1 MFFTGNHVFYSV
13 LLYIHNRARFYLA
26 VAFHLIASGE
36 SLLMLCYGV
45 SKMQHEIVETER
57 SLERSLLLKKISG
70 INRRPQGLL
79 LTIELSIN
87 WPKRQWPICTAAA
100 ISWQLW
106 HGSAS
111 LYLKN
116 ETKMHAVGIR
126 QTSQALLQY
135 FQKIIC

>member
-70 INRRPQGLL
+70 INDDPKVCCLL
-79 LTIELSIN
+79 LNLVSNDRKDNDPSVPQLLSLGSCDMEVLH
-87 WPKRQWPICTAAA
+87 CT
-100 ISWQLW
+100 
-106 HGSAS
+106 
-111 LYLKN
+111 
-116 ETKMHAVGIR
+116 
-126 QTSQALLQY
+126 
-135 FQKIIC
+135 